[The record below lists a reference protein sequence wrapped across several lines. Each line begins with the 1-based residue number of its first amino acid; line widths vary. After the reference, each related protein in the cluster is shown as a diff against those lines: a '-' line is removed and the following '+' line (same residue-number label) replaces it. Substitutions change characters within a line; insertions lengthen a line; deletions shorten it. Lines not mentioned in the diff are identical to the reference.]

1 MRRVTL
7 VSVVLLA
14 ATASMLAQSGLS
26 KELESLQG
34 TWVLTSSDGQSL
46 EGSGQ
51 TTSVVITGD
60 KYAQTQDGKVV
71 ERGTIKLDASK
82 TPIAIDL
89 LITEGDDANKTQLG
103 VLRIDGDTIT
113 AKLSTPGSTNRPTDF
128 TPAEG
133 YVVLVAKKVKTTGLP

>member
-1 MRRVTL
+1 MRRVTS
-7 VSVVLLA
+7 VGVVLLA
-14 ATASMLAQSGLS
+14 ATVGMLAQSGLS

-51 TTSVVITGD
+51 TTSIVITGD
-60 KYAQTQDGKVV
+60 KYAQTQNGQVV

-82 TPIAIDL
+82 SPIAIDL
-89 LITEGDDANKTQLG
+89 LITEGDDANKTELG

-133 YVVLVAKKVKTTGLP
+133 YLVLVVKKVKTTRLQ